1 MPEPLGVYRA
11 DGRGWRPMSATRV
24 PRTQRAGLKAAEA
37 HGRRGGRKPVVTE
50 EKLRRARD
58 LIAKGLTTRE
68 AATRIKVGKIA
79 LCKAL
84 HPLP

>member
-1 MPEPLGVYRA
+1 LGSIARTGA
-11 DGRGWRPMSATRV
+11 DGDRCQQRACRE
-24 PRTQRAGLKAAEA
+24 RTRAGLKATEA

-68 AATRIKVGKIA
+68 AAPRIKVGKIA

>member
-1 MPEPLGVYRA
+1 METDVSNARA
-11 DGRGWRPMSATRV
+11 ANA
-24 PRTQRAGLKAAEA
+24 RAGLKAAEA